1 MMRTMILSVT
11 RQNLRT
17 ERGMLGCAPR
27 CIRSKQICT
36 STSSK
41 GGLVRQL
48 EEARF
53 LMHGDIQRASTNR
66 KFSTTAGKLFLQQ
79 SKGEKGLSAQSN
91 ALLDPDYLDAMVRF
105 LYG

>member
-1 MMRTMILSVT
+1 MILSVT
-11 RQNLRT
+11 RQNLRR
-17 ERGMLGCAPR
+17 ERGMLGWAPR
-27 CIRSKQICT
+27 SEQNCT

-53 LMHGDIQRASTNR
+53 LMHGDIQRASTNT

>member
-1 MMRTMILSVT
+1 
-11 RQNLRT
+11 
-17 ERGMLGCAPR
+17 MLGWAPR
-27 CIRSKQICT
+27 SEQICT

-53 LMHGDIQRASTNR
+53 LMHDDIPRASPNR

-79 SKGEKGLSAQSN
+79 SKREKGLSAQSN
-91 ALLDPDYLDAMVRF
+91 AVLDPDYLDAMVRF
-105 LYG
+105 FMDRGR

>member
-1 MMRTMILSVT
+1 MRTMILSVT
-11 RQNLRT
+11 RQNLRR
-17 ERGMLGCAPR
+17 ERGMLGWAPR
-27 CIRSKQICT
+27 SEQICT

-53 LMHGDIQRASTNR
+53 LMHGDIQRASRNR